1 MVLDAL
7 NVLLDYASRLLPA
20 FGLFAAWFCLTPRS
34 QTGARLLILVMAF
47 VFARDLMT
55 PFKLWAIACG
65 GLHLQFHANPMVLAS
80 LGITSIL
87 MVAMLARLTPEQW
100 KWVVGFK
107 GNRVVGFTM
116 GVMAGCMIGIP
127 LRLHQ
132 GIELAAAP
140 WLLGFAVFALGG
152 NALEEVL
159 FRGMLQGLLERHTS
173 PIRAALGSAIAFS
186 ACHLYLAFMLTQVG
200 WPILA
205 FTFFEG
211 LVCASVRLKWGTVP
225 AIAAHGT
232 AIGLLGIPLL

>member
-1 MVLDAL
+1 MD
-7 NVLLDYASRLLPA
+7 
-20 FGLFAAWFCLTPRS
+20 
-34 QTGARLLILVMAF
+34 
-47 VFARDLMT
+47 
-55 PFKLWAIACG
+55 
-65 GLHLQFHANPMVLAS
+65 
-80 LGITSIL
+80 
-87 MVAMLARLTPEQW
+87 
-100 KWVVGFK
+100 FK

-140 WLLGFAVFALGG
+140 WLLGFAAFALGG
-152 NALEEVL
+152 SALEEVL